1 MNVIFISPHFP
12 SHFYHF
18 CERLK
23 ERGVNVLGIG
33 DAAYINEN
41 VQNSLTEYQ
50 YVSSLQDYDQVMRKV
65 AYYIYHYGH
74 IDYVE
79 SENEY
84 WLELEA
90 KLRDDFHITSG
101 PGSEDLQYMNHK
113 SLMKEAY
120 KRAHI
125 PTAKY
130 KLIENLDDALV
141 FAHEVGYPVIVKPD
155 HGVGA
160 NYTYKLKDDND
171 IIHFWQ
177 NKPDLLFIE
186 EELVK
191 GHVETFD
198 GITDSQRNVLFAS
211 SQVLP
216 VSLMDAVNQDNDVV
230 SIGQAPAKDLYEAGS
245 RLLKELDS
253 RNKFFHFEFFRLDED
268 QSGLGCKGDIVG
280 LEVNM
285 RAPGGYITDKMNYAY
300 ETDVYTIWADSL
312 IYDQCFMHSEF
323 KHYVTHFGRKNSI
336 EYAYSHEDVRN
347 QFAGKIIQESDVDK
361 ALASEMGNHAFLI
374 KADNQDELNDQIQY
388 ILKRKENL

>member
-12 SHFYHF
+12 THFYQF

-23 ERGVNVLGIG
+23 ARGVHVLGIG
-33 DAAYINEN
+33 DAKYINEN

-50 YVSSLQDYDQVMRKV
+50 YVSSLQDYDQVMRTV
-65 AYYIYHYGH
+65 AYYIYRYDR
-74 IDYVE
+74 IDYIE

-101 PGSEDLQYMNHK
+101 PGMDALQWMNHK

-120 KRAHI
+120 KRANI

-130 KLIENLDDALV
+130 KLIETLDDALT
-141 FAHEVGYPVIVKPD
+141 FAHAVNYPIIVKPD

-160 NYTYKLKDDND
+160 NYTYKLNNDNE
-171 IIHFWQ
+171 IINFWQ

-186 EELVK
+186 EEVVK
-191 GHVETFD
+191 GHVEIFD
-198 GITDSQRNVLFAS
+198 GITDSQRNVLFAA

-216 VSLMDAVNQDNDVV
+216 VSLMDAVNHDDDVV
-230 SIGQAPAKDLYEAGS
+230 SIGQAPAKDLYDAGS

-268 QSGLGCKGDIVG
+268 QSGLGKKGDIVG

-323 KHYVTHFGRKNSI
+323 KHYITHLGRKNSI
-336 EYAYSHEDVRN
+336 KYAYSNEDIRN
-347 QFAGKIIQESDVDK
+347 KFSENIIQESDVDK
-361 ALASEMGNHAFLI
+361 ALANEMGNHAFLI
-374 KADNQDELNDQIQY
+374 KADSHDELNEQIQY
-388 ILKRKENL
+388 ILKRRENL